1 MSSFCLVER
10 KFTEFDL
17 GKRGLPLHFYY
28 ETELSNVYLAPS
40 TGQRRRA
47 TCAMLAKNNVL
58 DFVISH
64 LDLVGG
70 GDVEES
76 VSPDGLPH

>member
-28 ETELSNVYLAPS
+28 ETELSNVYLAPP

-47 TCAMLAKNNVL
+47 TCAILTKK
-58 DFVISH
+58 
-64 LDLVGG
+64 
-70 GDVEES
+70 
-76 VSPDGLPH
+76 